1 MAYFIEIV
9 GWTGAALVL
18 VGYALVSTNRVRAQS
33 WTYQG
38 LNIGGALGLVV
49 NSWWYGA
56 IPSVVVN
63 LIWMGIGVYALR
75 FGRVPR
81 H

>member
-1 MAYFIEIV
+1 MATLIEVI

-18 VGYALVSTNRVRAQS
+18 VAYALVSTHRVGAQS
-33 WTYQG
+33 WTYQL
-38 LNIGGALGLVV
+38 LNISGACGLVL

-63 LIWMGIGVYALR
+63 VIWMGIGVYALR
-75 FGRVPR
+75 RRV
-81 H
+81 

>member
-1 MAYFIEIV
+1 MGNFIEIV

-18 VGYALVSTNRVRAQS
+18 LGYALVSTDRVRAQS
-33 WTYQG
+33 WAYQP
-38 LNIGGALGLVV
+38 LNISGALGLVV

-63 LIWMGIGVYALR
+63 LIWMGIGFYALR
-75 FGRVPR
+75 QRSR
-81 H
+81 A

>member
-1 MAYFIEIV
+1 MAYLIEFI

-18 VGYALVSTNRVRAQS
+18 VAYALVSTDRVRPHS

-38 LNIGGALGLVV
+38 LNICGAFGLVA

-56 IPSVVVN
+56 VPSVVVN
-63 LIWMGIGVYALR
+63 VIWMGIGAYALR
-75 FGRVPR
+75 HRTRPS
-81 H
+81 

>member
-1 MAYFIEIV
+1 MANFIEVV

-18 VGYALVSTNRVRAQS
+18 LGYALVSTGRIRAQS

-38 LNIGGALGLVV
+38 LNISGAFGLVV

-63 LIWMGIGVYALR
+63 VIWMGIGFYALR
-75 FGRVPR
+75 QRGRA
-81 H
+81 

>member
-1 MAYFIEIV
+1 MGYFIEIV

-18 VGYALVSTNRVRAQS
+18 LGYALLSTNRLRPQS

-38 LNIGGALGLVV
+38 LNIGGAFGLVV
-49 NSWWYGA
+49 NGWWYGA

-63 LIWMGIGVYALR
+63 VIWMGIGFYALR
-75 FGRVPR
+75 RGRS
-81 H
+81 

>member
-1 MAYFIEIV
+1 MAFLTDII

-18 VGYALVSTNRVRAQS
+18 VAYALVSTERVRAQS
-33 WTYQG
+33 WTYQV
-38 LNIGGALGLVV
+38 LNICGAFGLVL

-63 LIWMGIGVYALR
+63 VIWMGIGAYALR
-75 FGRVPR
+75 QRTR
-81 H
+81 A